1 MTTTSKTTKTPAYKA
16 RDRRTGQYA
25 HSADMDRMCICG
37 HPLAVHG
44 EAGRTC
50 LNEDVYCDP
59 RATGDACGCDRFSP
73 KRSKR

>member
-1 MTTTSKTTKTPAYKA
+1 MTTTNKKVSE

-25 HSADMDRMCICG
+25 YSTNLDRLCICG

-59 RATGDACGCDRFSP
+59 RATGEVCGCDRFSP